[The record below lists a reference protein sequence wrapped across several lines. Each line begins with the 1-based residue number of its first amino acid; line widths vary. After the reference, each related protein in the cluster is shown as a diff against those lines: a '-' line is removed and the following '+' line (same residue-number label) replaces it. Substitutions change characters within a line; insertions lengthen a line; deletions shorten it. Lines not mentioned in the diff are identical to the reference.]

1 MAQVI
6 LIENNET
13 LHNLLSVNLTS
24 LLNAE
29 LIPRENAIETIGLLR
44 ILPKIDLIITRDKI
58 GEDETALK
66 ITEYI
71 LENNLDIPLIVL
83 GNPPAKVREISV
95 VFEEFKSWKKII
107 ESAATILGISK
118 EVLERQIAPEYS
130 PVAIKY
136 FLSVENTCCD
146 VFIRIKK
153 GPGDYQFVKR
163 FYSSDSFSR
172 TTIEKYMA
180 QGLDNF
186 YIPSNCKERFATFI
200 SNSLVLKLDK
210 ALSEAKTDDEQIAVI
225 AESHDVVTRQILEL
239 GFTPS
244 TIQLTESVIEAIQK
258 NYQHAKQV
266 SPLLSRIIN
275 SKSSYLY
282 QLSHITSLIAA
293 ECLKG
298 MLPEGTENLKQA
310 QKLLAYA
317 SFFHDMMLVEHD
329 ELCRI
334 SSYEELEKLQLSDQ
348 EWDLVFGH
356 ALEAS
361 IFIREYPESSPELE
375 QVIREHHGSINGKGF
390 PTAPDRRIA
399 DLSKVFI
406 VAEAF
411 AREMFKYKEAGKHEP
426 KPIIAALYNLFTT
439 PDMVA
444 IITSLETTLKKN
456 KGKDF

>member
-29 LIPRENAIETIGLLR
+29 LIPRENSVETIGLLR

-58 GEDETALK
+58 DDDETALR

-107 ESAATILGISK
+107 ESAANILGISK
-118 EVLERQIAPEYS
+118 EILEKQISPEFS
-130 PVAIKY
+130 PVSIRY
-136 FLSVENTCCD
+136 FLSVEKTCCD

-153 GPGDYQFVKR
+153 GPGNYQFVKR
-163 FYSSDSFSR
+163 FYSTDSFSR

-180 QGLDNF
+180 QGLDTF
-186 YIPSNCKERFATFI
+186 YIPSNAKERFATFI

-210 ALSEAKTDDEQIAVI
+210 ALSEAKTDEEQIAAI
-225 AESHDVVTRQILEL
+225 AEGHDIVTRQILEL

-244 TIQLTESVIEAIQK
+244 TVQLTESVIDAIQK
-258 NYQHAKQV
+258 NYQQAKQV
-266 SPLLSRIIN
+266 SPLLSKIIN
-275 SKSSYLY
+275 SKSSFIY

-298 MLPEGTENLKQA
+298 ILPEGTENLKQA

-317 SFFHDMMLVEHD
+317 SFFHDMMLVDHD
-329 ELCRI
+329 DLCRI
-334 SSYEELEKLQLSDQ
+334 SSYEELEKHQLTDKD
-348 EWDLVFGH
+348 WDSVFGH
-356 ALEAS
+356 GLEAS
-361 IFIREYPESSPELE
+361 VFIKDYPESSPELE
-375 QVIREHHGSINGKGF
+375 QVIREHHGSVNGKGF
-390 PTAPDRRIA
+390 PTAPDRRIS
-399 DLSKVFI
+399 DLSKVLI
-406 VAEAF
+406 ISEAF
-411 AREMFKYKEAGKHEP
+411 AREMFKYKEEGRHEP
-426 KPIIAALYNLFTT
+426 KPIIAALYEQFST

-456 KGKDF
+456 KGKE